1 MLRFFIKTKRD
12 SIPILVKIKM
22 ESLQKTFMEKLT
34 AILVDDEKLAL
45 NRLTDLIKLF
55 DHVEVLSKEFNPVSA
70 IESIVKLKPDIVF
83 LDVEMPGMTGFGLI
97 EKVRSR
103 FVFPK
108 FIMVTAF
115 NQYAIKAI
123 KKEAFD
129 FLLKPVDI
137 DDLRDCLERYNQKQN
152 HFPHIENS
160 SLSER
165 EKEIAK
171 QLCKGKT
178 SQQIAELLF
187 ISKHTVD
194 THRRKILNK
203 LNIEST
209 TELIG
214 YNS

>member
-1 MLRFFIKTKRD
+1 
-12 SIPILVKIKM
+12 
-22 ESLQKTFMEKLT
+22 MEKIT

-45 NRLTDLIKLF
+45 NRLADLIKLF
-55 DHVEVLSKEFNPVSA
+55 DHIEVISKEFNPVSA

-83 LDVEMPGMTGFGLI
+83 IDVEMPAMTGFTLI
-97 EKVRSR
+97 EKVRNC

-115 NQYAIKAI
+115 SQYAIKAI

-137 DDLRDCLERYNQKQN
+137 DDLRDCLERYDQKQN
-152 HFPHIENS
+152 HFPYIENS

-165 EKEIAK
+165 EKEVARL
-171 QLCKGKT
+171 LCKGKT
-178 SQQIAELLF
+178 SLDIAELLF

-194 THRRKILNK
+194 THRRRILEK
-203 LNIEST
+203 LGIKST
-209 TELIG
+209 TELLS
-214 YNS
+214 YEA